1 MKAAGLPVLPEH
13 QEQVRLMKW
22 VAAVLPMV
30 PKLGLLYAI
39 PNGGARHKA
48 VAGKMRAEGVK
59 KGVPDL
65 HLPVARQGFHSL
77 YIEMKREKG
86 GVLSPEQKE
95 WAAGLKAEGHRVE
108 CCLGAGPASRVLLE
122 YLGVGNVTGL

>member
-1 MKAAGLPVLPEH
+1 MSKAALPVLPEH

-86 GVLSPEQKE
+86 GVLSPEQRW
-95 WAAGLKAEGHRVE
+95 WAAALQAEGHRVE
-108 CCLGAGPASRVLLE
+108 CCRGRGRRVGF
-122 YLGVGNVTGL
+122 YWSIWGWGM